1 MPGFNPDAPAIMDR
15 GEICWYSSS
24 PVTPFRRVALMATYE
39 CEVCGMSVNTSCG
52 KCDASL
58 EDGSITLDDG
68 TDVQVSKCPNDH
80 GMIKSPLCCGQDMAC
95 TA

>member
-1 MPGFNPDAPAIMDR
+1 MNTLFMDR
-15 GEICWYSSS
+15 GKIRWYSCS
-24 PVTPFRRVALMATYE
+24 PATPFMGVTHMATYE

-52 KCDASL
+52 KCDAPL

-80 GMIKSPLCCGQDMAC
+80 GMIKSPMCCGQDMAC
-95 TA
+95 AA